1 MEVSSTVDAL
11 LQAIRTIHSK
21 VGREEDNDD
30 LQALEKVIQSSEM
43 RKAIEMDEM
52 MRCLVQGTGP
62 VPDPVDKHAVPAS
75 VLFRSALKKHP
86 DSYSEIDELRELMRN
101 PFVQVSTQDPSY
113 ILQATALLR
122 NPAPNFSFLG
132 K

>member
-43 RKAIEMDEM
+43 RKAIE
-52 MRCLVQGTGP
+52 VSG
-62 VPDPVDKHAVPAS
+62 
-75 VLFRSALKKHP
+75 
-86 DSYSEIDELRELMRN
+86 N
-101 PFVQVSTQDPSY
+101 P
-113 ILQATALLR
+113 LL
-122 NPAPNFSFLG
+122 
-132 K
+132 